1 MSNAASGAAAGAAP
15 GKSLTGRAAGEL
27 RARGVDPEHV
37 ALAAAGLLL
46 WRFVRLLRRVGRL
59 ERDAAAVDARLR
71 GLEHALRAAEGAA
84 EEVVKAEKDVTAA
97 AWHLGHALKL
107 PW

>member
-1 MSNAASGAAAGAAP
+1 MSDAAAGAAP
-15 GKSLTGRAAGEL
+15 RKTLTGSAAGEL
-27 RARGVDPEHV
+27 RARGVNPEQV

-71 GLEHALRAAEGAA
+71 GLEHALHAAAEGAA

-97 AWHLGHALKL
+97 AWNLGHALKL